1 MIKKFI
7 EKKIDKYP
15 YVSFDVFDTL
25 LERKCLIPQKL
36 FFNVGDKVLNRGK
49 AFLKIRQE
57 AEEKA
62 YQQYGSGANLDNIYK
77 NILQYDDSVIDEL
90 KKEEIKQELEN
101 SQARGNIQ
109 DIYNYAISKNKGIY
123 IISDMYLP
131 EEIILKML
139 NINGESGF
147 TRVYVANVYAVD
159 KRSGKLFKKVMEDQG
174 FSENEIIHV
183 GDSVKADILGS
194 KKAGINS
201 IFIPRRKMLKRYLK
215 KV

>member
-1 MIKKFI
+1 M
-7 EKKIDKYP
+7 
-15 YVSFDVFDTL
+15 L
-25 LERKCLIPQKL
+25 
-36 FFNVGDKVLNRGK
+36 GDKVLNRGK

-90 KKEEIKQELEN
+90 EKEEIKQELEN
-101 SQARGNIQ
+101 SQA
-109 DIYNYAISKNKGIY
+109 IYNYAISKSKGIY

-131 EEIILKML
+131 EKFILKML
-139 NINGESGF
+139 NINGYRGF
-147 TRVYVANVYAVD
+147 KQLYVSNVYAAD

-183 GDSVKADILGS
+183 GDSVKADILGA
-194 KKAGINS
+194 KKVGINS

>member
-1 MIKKFI
+1 M
-7 EKKIDKYP
+7 
-15 YVSFDVFDTL
+15 L
-25 LERKCLIPQKL
+25 
-36 FFNVGDKVLNRGK
+36 GDKVLNRGK

-90 KKEEIKQELEN
+90 EKEEIKQELEN
-101 SQARGNIQ
+101 SQA
-109 DIYNYAISKNKGIY
+109 IYNYAISKNKGIY

-131 EEIILKML
+131 EKFILKML
-139 NINGESGF
+139 NINGYRGF
-147 TRVYVANVYAVD
+147 KQLYVSNVYAAD

-183 GDSVKADILGS
+183 GGSVKADILGAKKSGNKFHIYS
-194 KKAGINS
+194 KKKNAETVFEKGIEE
-201 IFIPRRKMLKRYLK
+201 
-215 KV
+215 